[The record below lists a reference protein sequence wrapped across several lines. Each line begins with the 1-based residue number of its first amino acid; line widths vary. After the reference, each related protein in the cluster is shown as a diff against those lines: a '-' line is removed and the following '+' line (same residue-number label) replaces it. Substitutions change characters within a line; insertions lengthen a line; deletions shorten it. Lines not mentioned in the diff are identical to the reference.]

1 MKFSLKNLCAPASIY
16 FWLTLISIT
25 ISVFTHF
32 NLSMIIVNTFFLFL
46 WTYFLNYMC
55 SIGYSAV
62 SWVLVLLPII
72 AFAVISLKLAKQVQM

>member
-1 MKFSLKNLCAPASIY
+1 MKFSLKNLCTPASIY

>member
-1 MKFSLKNLCAPASIY
+1 MKFSVKNLCTPASIY

-25 ISVFTHF
+25 ISIFTNF
-32 NLSMIIVNTFFLFL
+32 NLGMILVNTLFLFL

-72 AFAVISLKLAKQVQM
+72 AFAMVSLKLVKQNQM